1 MNVIRLTGF
10 KLFSFIWF
18 GQLISI
24 LGSGLTGFALG
35 VWVFQQTGSVTNF
48 AIIMLTNIIPGI
60 IASPFA
66 GVIVDRFDRRWVMM
80 ISDFTAALGTVGVF
94 VLLLSGQ
101 LQVWHI
107 YILTAIN
114 STANAFQSPAYQATV
129 SMLVPK
135 QHLGRANGMI
145 QMAEA
150 ISVVVAPM
158 LAGLL
163 MYWIGMTFIV
173 MIDFITAA
181 FAITSLILVRFPRIA
196 QDANSASPKKKG
208 TMRQEIAAG
217 WQYIVERPGLKGLL
231 IFFAISNFLLG
242 FANVGLTPLILSF
255 ATETDLGMVMSLSGV
270 GMLIGGLMVSIWG
283 GPKKKIRGLLFAGM
297 IHGLINIAFGL
308 KESVILMAILMMF
321 MMVMINIANASSQTI
336 WQSKV
341 APEVQGRVFAL
352 RRMLA
357 VSLSPIAY
365 IISGPIIDRGLEPL
379 MATDG
384 ALAGTVGVI
393 IGTGTGRGIAL
404 AFMIMGLL
412 LFLNNLISYL
422 NPRIRNIEK
431 EIPDAVVKTESP
443 DQVESEGKVAL
454 AEA

>member
-10 KLFSFIWF
+10 KLFGFIWF

-48 AIIMLTNIIPGI
+48 AIIMLTNVLPGV

-66 GVIVDRFDRRWVMM
+66 GVIVDRLDRRLVMI
-80 ISDFTAALGTVGVF
+80 ISDITAALATVGVF

-107 YILTAIN
+107 YILSAIY

-129 SMLVPK
+129 SLLVPR

-163 MYWIGMTFIV
+163 LYWVGLTFIV

-181 FAITSLILVRFPRIA
+181 IAITSLLLVRFPRIA
-196 QDANSASPKKKG
+196 KDASNTSAKKKG
-208 TMRQEIAAG
+208 NIRQEIAAG
-217 WQYIVERPGLKGLL
+217 WRYIVERPGLKGLL

-255 ATETDLGMVMSLSGV
+255 ATEAELGIVMSLAGV
-270 GMLIGGLMVSIWG
+270 GMLVGGLLVSIWG

-308 KESVILMAILMMF
+308 KESIVLMGSLMML
-321 MMVMINIANASSQTI
+321 MMILINIGNASSQTV

-357 VSLSPIAY
+357 VSLSPVAY
-365 IISGPIIDRGLEPL
+365 IISGPIIDRGLEPM
-379 MATDG
+379 MAADG
-384 ALAGTVGVI
+384 ALAGSIGAI

-404 AFMIMGLL
+404 AFMIMGVL

-422 NPRIRNIEK
+422 NPRIRNIES
-431 EIPDAVVKTESP
+431 EIPDAIVKTDTP
-443 DQVESEGKVAL
+443 SEEAEAKATL
-454 AEA
+454 AEV